1 MTTCPIGP
9 TCLGCAKCD
18 PEYHAKRAAKRTL
31 RSATDFTPPDIYKA
45 GIERLQ
51 RAEAART
58 KTNYVPPATEMHLD
72 ANGIPDIYA
81 AGLAAMK
88 KESR

>member
-1 MTTCPIGP
+1 MATCPIGP
-9 TCLGCAKCD
+9 SCTGCAKCD

-31 RSATDFTPPDIYKA
+31 RTAAIPPPPDPYKA

-51 RAEAART
+51 REEAART
-58 KTNYVPPATEMHLD
+58 KTNYVPPPTTTPLD

-81 AGLAAMK
+81 AGLAK
-88 KESR
+88 LRGTR